1 MPSGTIL
8 FIPMKT
14 AVIKTGGKQYLV
26 SEGQKLKVEK
36 LDLEADKKVIFDEVL
51 LTTTDKT
58 TSVGTPVVKG
68 ASVEGKVLTQGKHK
82 KIHGVKF
89 KAKKRYMRYFGH
101 RQPFTEIEITKI
113 TTK

>member
-1 MPSGTIL
+1 MS
-8 FIPMKT
+8 FIAMKS
-14 AVIKTGGKQYLV
+14 AVIKTGGKQYLIA
-26 SEGQKLKVEK
+26 EGQKIKVEK
-36 LDLEADKKVIFDEVL
+36 LDLEAGKKVVFDEVL

-58 TSVGTPVVKG
+58 TTIGTPVVKG
-68 ASVEGKVLTQGKHK
+68 AKVEGTVVTQGKHA

-101 RQPFTEIEITKI
+101 RQPFTEIEINKI